1 MTLFDAFRYNGK
13 RALVVGGATGMG
25 ASVAELVQDAGAEVV
40 VMDYAEVT
48 LPGVKA
54 IHVNLADKASIDAAV
69 DECGGPVHALFSC
82 AGVADGTPGIERINF
97 IGHRHLIDRLLAG
110 DMLPRGSAIGMIS
123 SAAGFGWQANLEVLQ
138 EYLDMTDFD
147 GAVRWAEEHGKADYM
162 WSKQAINTYVARE
175 AVSMLKRGIRI
186 NAICPGPT
194 DTPLAQA
201 NADLWLTFGADYRE
215 ELGVDASSPLD
226 QAYPLVFLSSDAAHV
241 ISGITL
247 VTDIGYFAA
256 GMGWEANL
264 AQLNELLDTPDFDS
278 AVAWVEANGK
288 ADYMSMKQAVCAYV
302 AREALPLLK
311 RGIRINAI
319 CPGPTDTPLAQD
331 NKETWLG
338 FAADYREVA
347 GTEPSTPMEQAYPL
361 IFLCSDAAKAITG
374 ITVVSDAGYF
384 SAGLSGSF
392 PAATGIAQFLTG
404 KM

>member
-1 MTLFDAFRYNGK
+1 MTLFDAFRYDGK
-13 RALVVGGATGMG
+13 RVLVVGGASGMG
-25 ASVAELVQDAGAEVV
+25 AAAAELAKDAGAEVV
-40 VMDYAEVT
+40 VMDYAPVA
-48 LPGVKA
+48 LDGVKA
-54 IHVNLADKASIDAAV
+54 IQVNLADRASIDTAV
-69 DECGGPVHALFSC
+69 AECGGPVDVLLSC

-97 IGHRHLIDRLLAG
+97 IGHRHLIDQLLTA
-110 DMLPRGSAIGMIS
+110 DLLPRGSAIGFIS
-123 SAAGFGWQANLEVLQ
+123 S
-138 EYLDMTDFD
+138 
-147 GAVRWAEEHGKADYM
+147 
-162 WSKQAINTYVARE
+162 
-175 AVSMLKRGIRI
+175 
-186 NAICPGPT
+186 
-194 DTPLAQA
+194 
-201 NADLWLTFGADYRE
+201 
-215 ELGVDASSPLD
+215 
-226 QAYPLVFLSSDAAHV
+226 
-241 ISGITL
+241 
-247 VTDIGYFAA
+247 AA

-338 FAADYREVA
+338 FAADYREEA